1 MTFQEDGNLVTYYG
15 STLEFSTGTAGSGA
29 TMVCLDTAPWIQI
42 LDTSGNVI
50 WDTTK
55 SK

>member
-1 MTFQEDGNLVTYYG
+1 MNFQGDGNLVTYYNNIPQWSSG
-15 STLEFSTGTAGSGA
+15 TGGTGA

-42 LDTSGNVI
+42 LDVNGNVI

-55 SK
+55 SV